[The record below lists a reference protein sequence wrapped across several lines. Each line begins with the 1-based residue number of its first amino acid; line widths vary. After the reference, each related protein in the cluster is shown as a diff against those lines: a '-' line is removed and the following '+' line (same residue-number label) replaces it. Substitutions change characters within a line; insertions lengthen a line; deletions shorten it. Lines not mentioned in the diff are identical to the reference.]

1 MGPKEF
7 GTTKSAKLLKHV
19 MLQSGSGERLAS
31 RPSKTIPYQLETN
44 HIDNGAKI
52 KYLED
57 IELILHIF
65 RDSNMVIDPVSTRE
79 VQTALKKL
87 KSNKAA
93 DCMDITCE
101 HLNICGIPVILF

>member
-19 MLQSGSGERLAS
+19 MLHGGSGERLTS
-31 RPSKTIPYQLETN
+31 RPAKTIPYQLEMD

-57 IELILHIF
+57 
-65 RDSNMVIDPVSTRE
+65 
-79 VQTALKKL
+79 
-87 KSNKAA
+87 
-93 DCMDITCE
+93 
-101 HLNICGIPVILF
+101 GY